1 MIVEKLK
8 YTIWAADVERAAAF
22 YINAFGA
29 TISNQNPHITEL
41 QIASGFIAIH
51 GGGEG
56 KQTWTGIT
64 FQVPDVVE
72 GAAEIVAHGGKCER
86 EPQPENDEPPHLAM
100 CEDTDGN
107 QIMLSRARS

>member
-8 YTIWAADVERAAAF
+8 YTIWAADAERAAAF
-22 YINAFGA
+22 YIKTFGA
-29 TISNQNPHITEL
+29 AVTNRNPHIIEL

-56 KQTWTGIT
+56 KRTWTGIT
-64 FQVPDVVE
+64 FQVSDVVE

-86 EPQPENDEPPHLAM
+86 EPLPENGEAPHLAM